1 MVDNPE
7 KTMTGADPDGIDPA
21 ALTFLPLGGA
31 GEIGMNL
38 NLYGLDGKWL
48 MVDLG
53 IAFADDTMPGIDILT
68 PDPSWI
74 ADRAEDL
81 LALVLTHAHEDH
93 LGAVAHLWP
102 ELECPVYA
110 TPFAAALLRR
120 KLAEVDLE
128 GEVPIHDLV
137 PSETLE
143 LGPFRLTPIGLTH
156 SIPEMQALA
165 IETRHGRVLHT
176 GDWKLDPDPLVG
188 PASDLAA
195 LEALGDRQVL
205 AMVCDSTNALSPG
218 TSGSEADVRTNL
230 IDLVRMQTG
239 RVAIATFA
247 SNVARVQ
254 TVGEVARA
262 TGRRLCIV
270 GRSLHRILTVSQETG
285 YLRDMPML
293 VDEREIAY
301 LPREE
306 VLLLC
311 TGCQG
316 EPRGAMARIAAGGH
330 PHVSL
335 AAGDTAIFSS
345 KIIPGNER
353 SLYALHN
360 MLAEAGVEVLT
371 EKDAPIHVSGH
382 PCRDE
387 LAEMYRLVR
396 PQIAIPVHGEAR
408 HLIAHAALAR
418 SLGVAEAVVTRNGHA
433 VQIAP
438 GPARIV
444 AEVPSGR
451 LALDGEDLV
460 LPDGPVLR
468 TRRRL
473 MRNGAVFVTL
483 MLDAGGAPRAAP
495 MIALSGVVEDED
507 GSLEEEAVEA
517 IQSAVNRLSG
527 NDRRIDEMVEDAARR
542 AVRRM
547 IRGINGR
554 RPVVEVHLVRL
565 PGSRAA

>member
-1 MVDNPE
+1 MVDNR
-7 KTMTGADPDGIDPA
+7 KTKPGPDADGIDPA

-38 NLYGLDGKWL
+38 NLYGCDGKWL

-53 IAFADDTMPGIDILT
+53 IAFADETMPGIDILT

-74 ADRAEDL
+74 ADRADDL
-81 LALVLTHAHEDH
+81 LGLVLTHAHEDH

-128 GEVPIHDLV
+128 GEVPIHDLAPGV
-137 PSETLE
+137 PLK
-143 LGPFRLTPIGLTH
+143 LGPFSLTPIGLTH

-165 IETRHGRVLHT
+165 IETRHGCVLHT

-188 PASDLAA
+188 PASDLDA
-195 LEALGDRQVL
+195 LRALGDRGVL

-230 IDLVRMQTG
+230 IDLVRLQTG
-239 RVAIATFA
+239 RVAITTFA
-247 SNVARVQ
+247 SNVARVE
-254 TVGEVARA
+254 TVGEVAKA

-285 YLRDMPML
+285 YLREMPML
-293 VDEREIAY
+293 VDEREVGY

-335 AAGDTAIFSS
+335 AAGDTTIFSS

-360 MLAEAGVEVLT
+360 LLAEGGVEVLT

-387 LAEMYRLVR
+387 LKEMYRLVR
-396 PQIAIPVHGEAR
+396 PQIAVPVHGESR
-408 HLIAHAALAR
+408 HLISHAALAR
-418 SLGVAEAVVTRNGHA
+418 AMGVPEAVVTRNGHA

-451 LALDGEDLV
+451 LAVDGEDLV

-483 MLDAGGAPRAAP
+483 MLDGGGALGATP

-507 GSLEEEAVEA
+507 GSLEEEAAEA
-517 IQSAVNRLSG
+517 ILSAVNRLSG
-527 NDRRIDEMVEDAARR
+527 TDRRIDEMVEDAARR

-547 IRGINGR
+547 VRGINGR
-554 RPVVEVHLVRL
+554 RPVVEVHLVRM

>member
-1 MVDNPE
+1 MTQHQDPE
-7 KTMTGADPDGIDPA
+7 TPGIDPA
-21 ALTFLPLGGA
+21 SLVFLPLGGA

-38 NLYGLDGKWL
+38 NLYGCDGKWL

-53 IAFADDTMPGIDILT
+53 ITFADDTMPGIDLLT

-81 LALVLTHAHEDH
+81 VGLVLTHAHEDH
-93 LGAVAHLWP
+93 LGAVPHLWP

-120 KLAEVDLE
+120 KLSEFGLE
-128 GEVPIHDLV
+128 GEVPIHELRPDEALA
-137 PSETLE
+137 
-143 LGPFRLTPIGLTH
+143 LGPFRITPVGLTH
-156 SIPEMQALA
+156 SIPEMRALS

-195 LEALGDRQVL
+195 LERMGDEGVL
-205 AMVCDSTNALSPG
+205 ALVCDSTNALSPG
-218 TSGSEADVRTNL
+218 TSGSEADVRRHLT
-230 IDLVRMQTG
+230 DLVAKQSG

-247 SNVARVQ
+247 SNVARVE
-254 TVGEVARA
+254 TVGEVAKA

-270 GRSLHRILTVSQETG
+270 GRSLHRIMEVSRECG
-285 YLRDMPML
+285 YLGDMPDL
-293 VDEREIAY
+293 VDERDVGY

-316 EPRGAMARIAAGGH
+316 EPRGAMTRIAGDSH
-330 PHVSL
+330 PNITL
-335 AAGDTAIFSS
+335 APGDTTIFSS

-353 SLYALHN
+353 TLFALHN
-360 MLAEAGVEVLT
+360 LLASRGIEVLT

-387 LAEMYRLVR
+387 LAEMYRIVR
-396 PQIAIPVHGEAR
+396 PRIAVPVHGEAR
-408 HLIAHAALAR
+408 HLISHAALAR
-418 SLGVAEAVVTRNGHA
+418 SLGVGEAVVTRNGHA
-433 VQIAP
+433 VRLSP
-438 GPARIV
+438 GRPAIV
-444 AEVPSGR
+444 AEVPAGR
-451 LALDGEDLV
+451 LAVDGEDLV

-483 MLDAGGAPRAAP
+483 ALDGKGLPVGEP
-495 MIALSGVVEDED
+495 MIALSGVAEDDD
-507 GSLEEEAVEA
+507 GALAGEAGEAVL
-517 IQSAVNRLSG
+517 SAVRRLS
-527 NDRRIDEMVEDAARR
+527 NADRNIDEMVEDAARR

-547 IRGINGR
+547 VRGLNGR
-554 RPVVEVHLVRL
+554 RPIVEVHLVRMT
-565 PGSRAA
+565 GVKAA